1 MMIPTPDQ
9 LLKATGNLSAMLS
22 GGGLADTRPVPRMLI
37 DSGPK
42 RSVFRLAPGREPIDN
57 DPVLL
62 VPPLAVPAFCFDL
75 RRGCSL
81 AEHLVDGGRRAYQLD
96 YGSIAFS
103 DRRLGIEHW
112 IDEVLPKAIN
122 AVSADA
128 GGRPVHLVA
137 WCLGGIFALLAAAD
151 QPSLPIAS
159 ITSVASPIDFTA
171 IPLVAPAR
179 PLIDVANGHAFTAL
193 YRVLGGAPAPLVK
206 RVFQLTGIEKYV
218 TKPLA
223 IATHLDDTEYLAQI
237 EAVDRFT
244 ANMAAY
250 PGRTFGQM
258 YHRFFRSNDLADG
271 VLDLEGRLIALDK
284 VRVPVLVVAGAND
297 TIAPQLAVHRL
308 IDVLTGSPDV
318 RFEVAPGGHL
328 GVLTGRRSR
337 DTTWKLIDAFVDELM
352 IAQPPAPIKKA
363 AAKKVAPAKKAAA
376 KKATP
381 ARKTVAKKT
390 TAAKKTTPAKKTATA
405 AKRTPRKRQDPPS

>member
-1 MMIPTPDQ
+1 MTMIPTPDQ
-9 LLKATGNLSAMLS
+9 LLKATGNLSAMVS
-22 GGGLADTRPVPRMLI
+22 GSGLADTRPVPRMLI

-42 RSVFRLAPGREPIDN
+42 RSVYRLAPGREPVDT

-112 IDEVLPKAIN
+112 IDEVLPRAIS

-128 GGRPVHLVA
+128 GGRPVHLVS
-137 WCLGGIFALLAAAD
+137 WCLGGIFSLLTAAD
-151 QPSLPIAS
+151 QPKLPIAS
-159 ITSVASPIDFTA
+159 ITAVASPIDFTA

-193 YRVLGGAPAPLVK
+193 YRLLGGAPAPLVR
-206 RVFQLTGIEKYV
+206 RVFQLTGIDKYV

-223 IATHLDDTEYLAQI
+223 ILTHLDDTEYLAQI

-271 VLDLEGRLIALDK
+271 VLDLEGRLISLAE
-284 VRVPVLVVAGAND
+284 VRVPVLVVAGAAD
-297 TIAPQLAVHRL
+297 TIAPQLAVHR
-308 IDVLTGSPDV
+308 IVDVLTGAADV

-337 DTTWKLIDAFVDELM
+337 ETTWKLIDAFVDELM
-352 IAQPPAPIKKA
+352 AAPPPPKKA
-363 AAKKVAPAKKAAA
+363 A
-376 KKATP
+376 
-381 ARKTVAKKT
+381 VAKKT
-390 TAAKKTTPAKKTATA
+390 MAKKASVAKKTPAKKTAAAKKTTA
-405 AKRTPRKRQDPPS
+405 PRKRTPPRG